1 MKKLL
6 IILATLTA
14 TLTMIVKPAA
24 AEFGQSN
31 IGGSV
36 IFGNNGG
43 STFGVDARF
52 PVSDNFSIRPNVY
65 FPNNG
70 NTTIGVAAT
79 YDFNLNSYYSK
90 SPLTPYVGAGVRFAT
105 GNNIGNNNAAGYAT
119 GGLDYNLTDNLI
131 LKGNVNIPFDS
142 NNFSTTFGVGA
153 GLRF

>member
-1 MKKLL
+1 MKRLL
-6 IILATLTA
+6 IILAALTA
-14 TLTMIVKPAA
+14 TFTIVKPASA
-24 AEFGQSN
+24 QLGQSN

-52 PVSDNFSIRPNVY
+52 PVSNNLSLRPNVY

-70 NTTIGVAAT
+70 NTTIGAAAT
-79 YDFNLNSYYSK
+79 YDFNLNSYYSQ
-90 SPLTPYVGAGVRFAT
+90 SPLTPYVGAGVSFAT
-105 GNNIGNNNAAGYAT
+105 GNNNNGNNNATGYAT
-119 GGLDYNLTDNLI
+119 AGVDYNLTEQLV

-142 NNFSTTFGVGA
+142 NKYSTTFGVGA